1 MNSSSNPVLAS
12 PQIATSRVTD
22 VMRAV
27 LADRFGIV
35 DQQLS
40 SDQPLESLGL
50 DSLGFV
56 EYVFELEAALKITLP
71 DVPRDIGTVG
81 GLVAFIESE
90 ARKQAKG
97 AIPA

>member
-12 PQIATSRVTD
+12 PPIAESRVTD

-56 EYVFELEAALKITLP
+56 EYIFELEAVLKITLP

-90 ARKQAKG
+90 VRKQGKG

>member
-1 MNSSSNPVLAS
+1 
-12 PQIATSRVTD
+12 
-22 VMRAV
+22 MRAV
-27 LADRFGIV
+27 LAERFGIL

-40 SDQPLESLGL
+40 NDQPLDSLGL

-81 GLVAFIESE
+81 ALVAFIDSE
-90 ARKQAKG
+90 VKKQRKG

>member
-1 MNSSSNPVLAS
+1 MNSHQNPEFAAQQFAGS
-12 PQIATSRVTD
+12 HVTAI
-22 VMRAV
+22 MQAV

-35 DQQLS
+35 NQQFS
-40 SDQPLESLGL
+40 HDQPLDSLGL

-81 GLVAFIESE
+81 ALVAFIDSE
-90 ARKQAKG
+90 VKRQGKG